1 MFANAPNRENE
12 IMVRDKKVRLS
23 ESEKE
28 LLRSTRTAVFGDEN
42 VPYGLV
48 IERAC
53 KELLAD
59 NNETNDVNF

>member
-1 MFANAPNRENE
+1 MARK
-12 IMVRDKKVRLS
+12 RKVRLS
-23 ESEKE
+23 DSEKE

-48 IERAC
+48 VERAC

-59 NNETNDVNF
+59 NNETNEVNF

>member
-1 MFANAPNRENE
+1 MA
-12 IMVRDKKVRLS
+12 RDKKVRLS

-53 KELLAD
+53 KELLSE
-59 NNETNDVNF
+59 NNDSNEVNF